1 MDASSIPYSD
11 VFGKNIRV
19 VDTDRV
25 YTFNSG
31 SGTENKILKFASQ
44 DIAVPGI
51 CVLDVSP
58 SIGDASDRNSPANV
72 AATALYTHVR
82 YMNSGRK
89 NYDQADL
96 MIYGLT
102 AADLY
107 SFINWMIRIYNCAF
121 IFSQRN
127 TYVGKDLLEAQGV
140 SPSIIEDLPAL
151 RYWINVFIN
160 KVASYAVP
168 DEIYLYRKRAFMYAN
183 VYSESPSGSIKDQL
197 YMYNPH
203 HFYRFTLDDHEK
215 GSLELIN
222 VKDGAWY
229 RDSNGYLTLQGLRA
243 IGDRLLSDMWGDED
257 FGIMAGDVLRA
268 FDGKIVAL
276 SQIGAEGGLLPLYD
290 PYVLHQMKNSTLFD
304 QSDDS
309 SERYYRI
316 NISGS
321 STPEYQYCK
330 WGNVYQDGKGN
341 LVSHHFLSVSTNGV
355 LDSWPGWKRVHA
367 VKAAGLLRNV
377 VLSVDA
383 PSPEPALNV
392 EITRNISIASG
403 EEWINLYDYQGNKYD
418 DPVGI
423 LVQTGDAI
431 ITGVRIKHHSI
442 ASTFKIGSSLV
453 DWEDTSSDYKYW
465 YAACC
470 SNFEYMP
477 MLWRCGISTS
487 TSDSDSF
494 YEMDNVYPLA
504 DLKNYTAQSADV
516 IIRLH
521 ELSMLSLLYVPGV
534 AKQVNY
540 MK

>member
-1 MDASSIPYSD
+1 M
-11 VFGKNIRV
+11 FGKNIRV
-19 VDTDRV
+19 TDVDRIFT
-25 YTFNSG
+25 YNSG
-31 SGTENKILKFASQ
+31 SGDENKILKFATQ
-44 DIAVPGI
+44 DITVPGI
-51 CVLDVSP
+51 CVLHTSP
-58 SIGDASDRNSPANV
+58 SVGEAHDRNSPANV

-82 YMNSGRK
+82 YMNSGKK

-168 DEIYLYRKRAFMYAN
+168 DDIYLYRKRAFMYAN

-197 YMYNPH
+197 YMYNPR
-203 HFYRFTLDDHEK
+203 HFYRFTLDDHDK
-215 GSLELIN
+215 GCLELID
-222 VKDGAWY
+222 VKKGQWN
-229 RDSNGYLTLQGLRA
+229 RDSAGYLTLQGLRR
-243 IGDRLLSDMWGDED
+243 IGDYLLSDMWGDED

-276 SQIGAEGGLLPLYD
+276 SQIGSEGGLIPVYD
-290 PYVLHQMKNSTLFD
+290 LFVLHQMKNSTIID
-304 QSDDS
+304 QSDDPFD
-309 SERYYRI
+309 RYYRI
-316 NISGS
+316 PLTDGN
-321 STPEYQYCK
+321 TPEYQYCK
-330 WGNVYQDGKGN
+330 WGNVYQDAKGN
-341 LVSHHFLSVSTNGV
+341 LVSHHFLSVPVDGQDNDPWMLQHG
-355 LDSWPGWKRVHA
+355 
-367 VKAAGLLRNV
+367 VKAASLLKNA

-383 PSPEPALNV
+383 PSPDPALNV
-392 EITRNISIASG
+392 EITRNLAISSG
-403 EEWINLYDYQGNKYD
+403 DDWVELYKY
-418 DPVGI
+418 
-423 LVQTGDAI
+423 TGEAWPNSIGLIFESGDMI
-431 ITGVRIKHHSI
+431 VTDVVIRHHSVANSI
-442 ASTFKIGSSLV
+442 TFNSSLV
-453 DWEDTSSDYKYW
+453 DWNAQNNDTRVFIAMYS
-465 YAACC
+465 

-477 MLWRCGISTS
+477 MLWTCGVSKG

-494 YEMDNVYPLA
+494 YELENVYPLA
-504 DLKNYTAQSADV
+504 DLKNYTVQNADV